1 MSQIP
6 IQQMQPIQG
15 STPATHTADAV
26 VSVPPGLPPTKPDA
40 PKVALT
46 QEQVTALVSMAGALV
61 PTLKNYASLIVIVLT
76 AVAAMASAVT
86 SWIKENPQP
95 AAVQPAKPPVVAPAQ
110 PPQSKIIPVKDH
122 HFDELVERMWAI
134 SQRLD
139 EMDASVKKIDTS
151 GSSKIMDEQKQIRS
165 LLVDMVAAQRTQA
178 QGLDALRVLLLGK
191 TKMAARDSEN
201 QYASKP

>member
-26 VSVPPGLPPTKPDA
+26 VSVPPGLPPTKPDS

-76 AVAAMASAVT
+76 AVAALASAVT

-95 AAVQPAKPPVVAPAQ
+95 AAVQPAKPPVVAP
-110 PPQSKIIPVKDH
+110 PQSKIIPVKDH
-122 HFDELVERMWAI
+122 HFDELVERMWAM

-151 GSSKIMDEQKQIRS
+151 GSGKIMDEHKQIRS